1 MTVIAGA
8 ALIGAWGHVPDIDR
22 WMPGQSRMVI
32 PTALAVLFAGLGFI
46 AQASGAKRLL
56 GLAGAALLA
65 EVLWHAT
72 GPWHGQLLPRLH
84 LGFLD
89 RLVDPM
95 FGDTVPM
102 ATNSMIG
109 LLLVG
114 LAQTLLALDR
124 TSRGLVGAAAGM
136 IAALALL
143 PLLQYFAWLVAFGPV
158 GLYQG
163 MSVPACTSLILAALA
178 LLVAESGTADRAVPF
193 MSAAL
198 GMLFSIGLISTTAM
212 SSLRKANVD
221 VTRSYEIRTEVG
233 RFVEEVARAES
244 SSRAYALTGE
254 KYFAQ
259 RVPDHERE
267 ALALLDRLIEMTSD
281 NPGQGERLKR
291 LRALAVEKF
300 AQNEAMLRA
309 REIHGAGAAADY
321 LRALLAEPGQ
331 PTSNLVVLAQAI
343 RDENNRSLQARSVA
357 EFALE
362 RNTRIV
368 QVTGS
373 LLALVLIGT
382 ALYQTRR
389 AGLARRTAEDQFR
402 TAFADAGIG
411 MALVATDGRWLR
423 ANRTLLAFFGYSEA
437 ELLKLN
443 FQAVTHPDDL
453 AADLQHVED
462 LLAGK
467 AQTYRMNKRYR
478 RADGRVVWGHLT
490 VSLVRNTAGQPL
502 HFISQIED
510 ITARKQLEE
519 ELTTARDDALAAA
532 RSKSEF
538 LATMSHEIR
547 TPMNGILGS
556 MDLLNESTLDGDQRE
571 LVELVRTSA
580 DALMRVLNDIL
591 DFSKIEQGKL
601 SVTPTVA
608 DLGYL
613 IRETCE
619 LFAAQAEQKRLHLTV
634 SLPPTLAGDYWIDGD
649 RFRQVL
655 NNLISNALKFTESG
669 QVDVQAELAP
679 SRPGPAA
686 AQWFRF
692 RVRDTGIGIPP
703 EAQGRLFQSFTQ
715 VDGSTSRRFGGT
727 GLGLAIAKRLV
738 ELLGGQIGMESAVGR
753 GTEVWFDL
761 PLLRPPA
768 DSDTT
773 VAPITVPG
781 PQSGQILVA
790 EDNPINQVVIQ
801 RMLERMGYA
810 VQVADQGLAV
820 LTALAQRHF
829 DALLLDCQMPQ
840 LDGYETARR
849 IRGGEFGL
857 NPGIPIIAL
866 SAHVMPV
873 DQAKC
878 FASGMDDALPKPVER
893 EDLGAA
899 LQLVGR
905 ARGFDR
911 QVAAREA
918 GFRRSTIV
926 LDPAVV
932 SSLRKRPGAQGP
944 SLWPEAAAEYL
955 AFKSRQADAIEAAAA
970 AKAERRLA
978 EAAHALADQSAAIG
992 AMELTACASALETAA
1007 RTGQWKEVPGLLK
1020 VLRQAR
1026 THLRAALRQAFPP
1039 TEEPA

>member
-1 MTVIAGA
+1 MIAGA
-8 ALIGAWGHVPDIDR
+8 ALTGALGHISNIDR

-32 PTALAVLFAGLGFI
+32 PTALAVLLTGLGFI
-46 AQASGAKRLL
+46 AQASGALRLF
-56 GLAGAALLA
+56 GLAGAAVVA
-65 EVLWHAT
+65 VVIWHAT
-72 GPWHGQLLPRLH
+72 GPWHGQMMPRLH

-89 RLVDPM
+89 RLVDPK

-109 LLLVG
+109 LLMVG
-114 LAQTLLALDR
+114 LVQTLLALDR
-124 TSRGLVGAAAGM
+124 TIRGVVGGAAGM

-163 MSVPACTSLILAALA
+163 MSVPTCTSLVLAAIA
-178 LLVAESGTADRAVPF
+178 LLVAESGTADRVVPF

-212 SSLRKANVD
+212 GSLRKANVD

-254 KYFAQ
+254 KYFSQ

-309 REIHGAGAAADY
+309 RETRGTAAAADY
-321 LRALLAEPGQ
+321 LRSRLAEPGQ

-343 RDENNRSLQARSVA
+343 RDDNNRSLQERSVA

-368 QVTGS
+368 QIAGS
-373 LLALVLIGT
+373 LLALALIAT

-389 AGLARRTAEDQFR
+389 AGLARRTAEGQFR
-402 TAFADAGIG
+402 TAFEDAGIG
-411 MALVATDGRWLR
+411 MALVGTDGRWLR
-423 ANRTLLAFFGYSEA
+423 ANRTLLGFFGYSEE
-437 ELLKLN
+437 ELLKLT
-443 FQAVTHPDDL
+443 FQAVTHSDDL
-453 AADLQHVED
+453 ATDLKHVEN

-467 AQTYRMNKRYR
+467 GQTYQMNKRYR

-490 VSLVRNTAGQPL
+490 VSLVRTSAGQPL

-556 MDLLNESTLDGDQRE
+556 MDLLNESALDGDQRE

-601 SVTPTVA
+601 SVTPSVA
-608 DLGYL
+608 DLAYL
-613 IRETCE
+613 VRETCE
-619 LFAAQAEQKRLHLTV
+619 LFVAQAEQKRLRLTV
-634 SLPPTLAGDYWIDGD
+634 ELAPTLTGDYWIDGD
-649 RFRQVL
+649 RIRQVL
-655 NNLISNALKFTESG
+655 NNLISNAVKFTESG
-669 QVDVQAELAP
+669 QVTILAEP
-679 SRPGPAA
+679 TPGRGGSGA

-703 EAQGRLFQSFTQ
+703 EARGRLFQSFTQ

-738 ELLGGQIGMESAVGR
+738 ELLGGQIGLESALGY

-761 PLLRPPA
+761 PLVRPPA
-768 DSDTT
+768 HSGSAA
-773 VAPITVPG
+773 APVNVPG
-781 PQSGQILVA
+781 VQTGQILVA
-790 EDNPINQVVIQ
+790 EDNPINQAVIR

-810 VQVADQGLAV
+810 VQVADQGLAA
-820 LTALAQRHF
+820 LSALAQRHF

-849 IRGGEFGL
+849 IRSGEFGL

-899 LQLVGR
+899 LQRAGR
-905 ARGFDR
+905 AHGFDR
-911 QVAAREA
+911 QLAAREA
-918 GFRRSTIV
+918 GFRRSTII

-932 SSLRKRPGAQGP
+932 SSLRAQPGAQGP

-955 AFKSRQADAIEAAAA
+955 AFKTRQADAIEAAAA
-970 AKAERRLA
+970 AKQDRRLI

-992 AMELTACASALETAA
+992 AVELTACASALETAA
-1007 RTGQWKEVPGLLK
+1007 RTGEWKDVPGLLK

-1026 THLRAALRQAFPP
+1026 THLRAALRHAFPP
-1039 TEEPA
+1039 TAESS